1 MGCSLASTFLRQ
13 TALLKGKKQQWD
25 RLEALRGEM
34 RRQWERLRDLPLVS
48 DDLETFCD
56 TALFAY
62 RNALAGLV
70 PTDLPK
76 IVGLCSL
83 SYAVSRILQ
92 REGTSC
98 SVNFIDDVRV
108 CLQSLEKQ
116 EERQRIEADMTKLW
130 PPIVQVDQAPHVGLT
145 PQHQDWPQYP
155 RSNAPQAYPSVTSPE
170 TWQIQDVPSMPYPSA
185 TFDALPGGFPVT
197 ANWVHTSQGRP
208 FEPFGAAVDTNDYSV
223 LGWIPGG
230 TLNGIADTPWSDPD
244 RTRFQVGAFGQLE
257 NTSQSRAASS
267 APNGPQHLQDTELFK
282 TIGTFLDDSSDFLTL
297 LSGNGVTAKNLDSCL
312 SSSQERSTDKECLQS
327 LYMDPLLKRQEL
339 LQAPC
344 PTILSI
350 TKKFVGYGFLQ
361 SVDEAQYFM
370 RTVAEELFYDD
381 TAHEMFCQSIET
393 LPTAI
398 ELSTQECRCNAPAK
412 KGAVRCPD
420 CKKIFPRKWNM
431 KRHQKKNQCPASR
444 GHDSLTAV

>member
-1 MGCSLASTFLRQ
+1 MQAQPDSESPASRRLSHIDGLLAGFNVLASDCPIDRQ
-13 TALLKGKKQQWD
+13 KQQWA
-25 RLEALRGEM
+25 RLEQLRGEM
-34 RRQWERLRDLPLVS
+34 RHQWERLRDLPLVS

-155 RSNAPQAYPSVTSPE
+155 RSNAPQVYPSVTSPE
-170 TWQIQDVPSMPYPSA
+170 TWQIHDVPSLPYTSA
-185 TFDALPGGFPVT
+185 TFDALPGGFSVA

-223 LGWIPGG
+223 LSWIPGG

-244 RTRFQVGAFGQLE
+244 RTRF
-257 NTSQSRAASS
+257 
-267 APNGPQHLQDTELFK
+267 
-282 TIGTFLDDSSDFLTL
+282 
-297 LSGNGVTAKNLDSCL
+297 
-312 SSSQERSTDKECLQS
+312 
-327 LYMDPLLKRQEL
+327 
-339 LQAPC
+339 
-344 PTILSI
+344 
-350 TKKFVGYGFLQ
+350 Q

-381 TAHEMFCQSIET
+381 TAHEVFCRSIET